1 MTTEVRGTNVATMYD
16 WARRLDPDGN
26 IDTIVNLLAE
36 TNEVIEDMLWVEGN
50 LPTGHQ
56 TTVATG
62 IPEPTWR
69 TLYKGVPST
78 KGTTKQVTDTCG
90 MLEARPHVDVDLAR
104 LNGNTAEWRL
114 SEERLHIEGMNQE
127 FANTVFYG
135 DTRVTPERFMGFHA
149 RYSDTTADNKDQI
162 LDGGGKGS
170 DNTSIWLVGWGPN
183 TVHGIFPKGS
193 KAGMSITD
201 KGEQVVIDPDNKG
214 RYDVLESHYKW
225 DCGLTVR
232 DWRYVVRIAN
242 IDVNDLATF
251 NSSSD
256 ASANLVRLLVQATE
270 IPPALG
276 MVKPVIYCNKTV
288 RTWMRIQ
295 MIERANVNFS
305 FDDLAGKKVLTFDG
319 IPVRRCDKILNTEP
333 TITFA

>member
-1 MTTEVRGTNVATMYD
+1 
-16 WARRLDPDGN
+16 
-26 IDTIVNLLAE
+26 
-36 TNEVIEDMLWVEGN
+36 
-50 LPTGHQ
+50 
-56 TTVATG
+56 
-62 IPEPTWR
+62 
-69 TLYKGVPST
+69 
-78 KGTTKQVTDTCG
+78 
-90 MLEARPHVDVDLAR
+90 
-104 LNGNTAEWRL
+104 
-114 SEERLHIEGMNQE
+114 
-127 FANTVFYG
+127 
-135 DTRVTPERFMGFHA
+135 
-149 RYSDTTADNKDQI
+149 
-162 LDGGGKGS
+162 
-170 DNTSIWLVGWGPN
+170 
-183 TVHGIFPKGS
+183 
-193 KAGMSITD
+193 MSITD

-242 IDVNDLATF
+242 IDVSDLATF

-305 FDDLAGKKVLTFDG
+305 FDDLAGKKVMTFDG